1 MEGGREGCG
10 QCVNLLYPFPPFLP
24 SAPPSVLPSLSHFP
38 FLPSLPPSLLPSLPP
53 SLPQVADLQKKSAD
67 LKNIVEDSCILAEGL
82 VSERI
87 AKQQYL
93 NDEKKNTSRMQRLQ
107 QDMDT
112 IVKTL

>member
-1 MEGGREGCG
+1 MASVLIC
-10 QCVNLLYPFPPFLP
+10 CTPSLHSFPPLLP
-24 SAPPSVLPSLSHFP
+24 PFCLPCLIFP
-38 FLPSLPPSLLPSLPP
+38 FCPPSLPPSLLPSLPP